1 MITVHLDG
9 GESEEIER
17 LLVDLGEKKWNIFLE
32 YMHPDLKL
40 RMALYNY
47 YLKRFKNI
55 KNKEEVARYCSKYD
69 IDKNYGCEREG

>member
-1 MITVHLDG
+1 MKHFV
-9 GESEEIER
+9 
-17 LLVDLGEKKWNIFLE
+17 E
-32 YMHPDLKL
+32 YMHPHPDLKL

-69 IDKNYGCEREG
+69 IDKIMAARERANGN

>member
-1 MITVHLDG
+1 MKH
-9 GESEEIER
+9 
-17 LLVDLGEKKWNIFLE
+17 FLE
-32 YMHPDLKL
+32 YMHPDLIL

-69 IDKNYGCEREG
+69 TDKIMAARERANGN

>member
-1 MITVHLDG
+1 MKH
-9 GESEEIER
+9 
-17 LLVDLGEKKWNIFLE
+17 FLK

-69 IDKNYGCEREG
+69 IDKIMAARERANGN